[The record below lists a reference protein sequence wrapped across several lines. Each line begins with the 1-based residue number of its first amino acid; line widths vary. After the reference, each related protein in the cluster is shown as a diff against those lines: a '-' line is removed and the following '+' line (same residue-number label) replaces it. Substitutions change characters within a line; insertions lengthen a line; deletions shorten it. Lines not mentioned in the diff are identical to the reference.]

1 MSTDAVVIWGELLWD
16 RYPAFLARALTSGSE
31 LDRDSDSASA
41 PTEEGGDQLGGD
53 QLGGAPANVAWHLA
67 QAGGWARLVTR
78 VGDDADG
85 HRAIA
90 RLDGLVD
97 TSLIQIDPDHATGE
111 VTIRI
116 EHGEPRYT
124 LHSGRAWEH
133 IACTSAVLDAIRDAG
148 VFVYGTLAQRT
159 AGGLAEWQ
167 RAIAETER
175 SPEHRAKPEAPDQRS
190 EGSAEFDVRGGRMK
204 YGLLEAARALRVYD
218 ANLRPNDRA
227 THVIGHA
234 LEHADVVKLNDRE
247 VAQLRA
253 LFDWDDPVARL
264 RGTRPRIVVV
274 THGAAGSTIY
284 PIDAPPIEIPGVPA
298 ASGGDNVGCGD
309 AYLALL
315 MFGMISGW
323 DLAASGRVA
332 SRWAAA
338 VAGVRGATPW
348 FEADRIADLLEAA

>member
-16 RYPAFLARALTSGSE
+16 RYP
-31 LDRDSDSASA
+31 
-41 PTEEGGDQLGGD
+41 TEPGGDQPDGDQLGGDQSGGD

-90 RLDGLVD
+90 QLDDLVD
-97 TSLIQIDPDHATGE
+97 TSLIQIDPDCATGE
-111 VTIRI
+111 VTIQI

-124 LHSGRAWEH
+124 LHAGRAWER
-133 IACTSAVLDAIRDAG
+133 IAATAAAQGAIRDAG

-167 RAIAETER
+167 RAI
-175 SPEHRAKPEAPDQRS
+175 
-190 EGSAEFDVRGGRMK
+190 
-204 YGLLEAARALRVYD
+204 EAARVRALKVYD

-227 THVIGHA
+227 AHVVSHA
-234 LEHADVVKLNDRE
+234 LEHADVIKLNDRE
-247 VAQLRA
+247 VAQLGA
-253 LFDWDDPVARL
+253 MFDWDDPVARL
-264 RGTRPRIVVV
+264 GGARPRIIVV

-284 PIDAPPIEIPGVPA
+284 PIDTPPIEIPGVPA

-315 MFGMISGW
+315 VFGMISGW
-323 DLAASGRVA
+323 GLAASGRVA

-338 VAGVRGATPW
+338 VAGVRGATPR
-348 FEADRIADLLEAA
+348 FPADRIADLLEAA